1 MEESQGTAL
10 DANPAESEGTTAA
23 AETGQ
28 TQEGTAA
35 PSQQQQQDAFFSD
48 AEVMERIKA
57 NPELDH
63 VFKKFQSSYTKK
75 MQQAADWRQ
84 KAELVDR
91 FNTDPATR
99 RQILQQY
106 ANELQQQS
114 ATAQPQATAA
124 NGSTMP
130 PEFVNAFKA
139 NLPAELQ
146 WMAEGQAKSFWQAQQ
161 IAMQPYV
168 QAQQEREVSSRASE
182 WDGLAQQLPPGWEA
196 HEDEMADML
205 NFLRSDQNHHP
216 TLGNKLQLLYK
227 LATGEAQA
235 TTNAI
240 ERMGAASKNRVTGRG
255 GAGQRVEQ
263 NTNDRIMK
271 SRSIRDAVQ
280 IAGRAA
286 MEKLE
291 GAGARF
297 ED

>member
-1 MEESQGTAL
+1 MQGA
-10 DANPAESEGTTAA
+10 
-23 AETGQ
+23 
-28 TQEGTAA
+28 
-35 PSQQQQQDAFFSD
+35 
-48 AEVMERIKA
+48 
-57 NPELDH
+57 
-63 VFKKFQSSYTKK
+63 YTKK

-106 ANELQQQS
+106 ANELSQA
-114 ATAQPQATAA
+114 ATPPAQAPQT

-161 IAMQPYV
+161 IAMQPYL
-168 QAQQEREVSSRASE
+168 QAQQQQATNTRASE
-182 WDGLAQQLPPGWEA
+182 WDELAGQLPPGWEA
-196 HEDEMADML
+196 HEDEMAEVL
-205 NFLRSDQNHHP
+205 AFLESPNLRHP